1 MSLPKNLAEATVD
14 NMFDVAEQV
23 LRSIPTAVDAAVKDI
38 EDQFGVTV
46 SSEVANGLMACGMVL
61 MMSKAK
67 AIQQHIEAAN
77 E

>member
-1 MSLPKNLAEATVD
+1 MSLPKSLTEATVD